1 MAAVKDTQI
10 RKLAYNAT
18 DSVLSSITRSGKWLA
33 VILEIPYRNII
44 TENVND
50 LQRKIDRKRY
60 KTDDLLKVDVAVC

>member
-33 VILEIPYRNII
+33 VILEIPYRNI
-44 TENVND
+44 TANVND